1 MRSRISARGM
11 ETERVTRID
20 SASMACILLDI
31 DGVLHVSG
39 TPIAGAV
46 EAVTQLRDHGHSLRF
61 VTNNSTQPRAMLV
74 EELRAF
80 GLELDDDELQTTP
93 IAAARELAGRRVL
106 ALVMPGVV
114 PDLEGVELVGEGAD
128 AVLLGGCDESVEPN
142 NVFSYMNL
150 ARAFAEL
157 QAGADFYCLHK
168 NRWWQTERGPLLDG
182 GAFVAGLEYASG
194 VEATV
199 LGKPSP
205 AYFAAALNALVAE
218 PELTW
223 MVGDDLEADIRGAQ
237 GFGMRTALV
246 RTGKFRPEV
255 LETSDVVPDVVL
267 SSVAQLPEWLE
278 RSL

>member
-1 MRSRISARGM
+1 
-11 ETERVTRID
+11 
-20 SASMACILLDI
+20 MACILLDV

-39 TPIAGAV
+39 TAIPGAV
-46 EAVTQLRDHGHSLRF
+46 EAVTRLRHHGHTLRF
-61 VTNNSTQPRAMLV
+61 VTNNSTQPRTALV
-74 EELRAF
+74 GELGRL
-80 GLELDDDELQTTP
+80 GLELEEDELQTTTVT
-93 IAAARELAGRRVL
+93 AARELAGQRVL

-157 QAGADFYCLHK
+157 QAGAAFYCLHK
-168 NRWWQTERGPLLDG
+168 NRWWQTERGPMLDG

-205 AYFAAALNALVAE
+205 AYFAAALDALHADA
-218 PELTW
+218 ELTW
-223 MVGDDLEADIRGAQ
+223 MVGDDLDADIRGAKA
-237 GFGMRTALV
+237 FGMRTALV
-246 RTGKFRPEV
+246 RTGKFRPET

-267 SSVAQLPEWLE
+267 SSVAQLPDWLE
-278 RSL
+278 RTL